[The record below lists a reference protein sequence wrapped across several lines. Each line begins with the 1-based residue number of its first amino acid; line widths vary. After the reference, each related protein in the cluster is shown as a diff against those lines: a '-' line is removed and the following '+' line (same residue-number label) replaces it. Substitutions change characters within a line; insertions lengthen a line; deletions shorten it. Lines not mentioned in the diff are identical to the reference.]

1 MPKYTEEKRAAK
13 KDAKKRVR
21 SVDNPLDGTNL
32 SNPIAKRAYIIFEAS
47 KIGAELLID
56 IDPYNLFEPKA
67 GDAQTPRSPLSP
79 WISPDDAL
87 ANYRESLRQ
96 TTASNRRAAV
106 ATQDPFD
113 DDMGRI
119 NDTMETTYAVYF
131 TLYPYA
137 NRDSQWPTW
146 N

>member
-79 WISPDDAL
+79 WTSADDAL

-96 TTASNRRAAV
+96 TTASTRRAAV

-113 DDMGRI
+113 DDMDRI
-119 NDTMETTYAVYF
+119 NNTMETTYAAYF
-131 TLYPYA
+131 TLFPYT